1 MKVFAMKRTLREVY
15 KSCLSD
21 PLALQPE
28 LFSNRADDTENS
40 SDKRIREEQPPET
53 LAKSPTT
60 YEDIRIVNVTGRRGR
75 GWVITGVRS
84 PAQLRKERH
93 SPEQKIM

>member
-1 MKVFAMKRTLREVY
+1 MKVLAMTRALREVY

-21 PLALQPE
+21 LIALQPE
-28 LFSNRADDTENS
+28 LFSHKADETENLS
-40 SDKRIREEQPPET
+40 EKQPPET
-53 LAKSPTT
+53 PAKSPTT

-75 GWVITGVRS
+75 GWVITAVRS

-93 SPEQKIM
+93 SLERKIM